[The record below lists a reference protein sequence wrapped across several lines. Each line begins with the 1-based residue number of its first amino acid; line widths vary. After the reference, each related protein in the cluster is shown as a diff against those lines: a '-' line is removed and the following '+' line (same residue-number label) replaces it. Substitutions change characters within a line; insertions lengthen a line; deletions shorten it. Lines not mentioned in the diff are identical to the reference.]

1 MAVASSFSE
10 IVIQKNDKETLVF
23 LYRGWGWRRGNFFVN
38 ASLNTWLIE
47 IHWYF
52 LLVGGTN
59 ITCSTKKYKQKKI
72 FKDLNTILM
81 INPFVMFYFSNSVI
95 PYTKTAKVKLK
106 PCKVDIHCIMKC
118 INFVSQIKLRYLP
131 QQLYLFCLY
140 CQQWSSF
147 ILWDNMWLWQWRYF
161 KYLNFILNAMW
172 RDRLL
177 GCIPCR
183 EIAYRPIFF
192 YALICSLH
200 YFRFSLPSLQF
211 NLTSVLVSTDGRVD
225 SMRLFDA

>member
-1 MAVASSFSE
+1 MKS
-10 IVIQKNDKETLVF
+10 IDILC
-23 LYRGWGWRRGNFFVN
+23 WW
-38 ASLNTWLIE
+38 
-47 IHWYF
+47 
-52 LLVGGTN
+52 GGTN

-177 GCIPCR
+177 GCIPWG

-192 YALICSLH
+192 YALICNLH